1 MYDYDMDDKD
11 LAKRPTHTIEEWLEE
26 LKKRYPAVINE
37 DVLNTIQ

>member
-1 MYDYDMDDKD
+1 MDDVRALVVSDYQEIK
-11 LAKRPTHTIEEWLEE
+11 EQEWLEE